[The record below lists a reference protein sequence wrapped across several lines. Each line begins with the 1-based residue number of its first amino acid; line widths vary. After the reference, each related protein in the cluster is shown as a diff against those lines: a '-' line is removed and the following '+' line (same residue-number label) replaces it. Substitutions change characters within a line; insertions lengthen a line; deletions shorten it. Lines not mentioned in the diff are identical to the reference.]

1 MADPAA
7 RAPIYKKLQQ
17 ILADDAPWVYIA
29 NWKQNSVAAASVKGY
44 SLQPSFLT
52 PFYTTYKE

>member
-1 MADPAA
+1 MVA
-7 RAPIYKKLQQ
+7 QQ